1 MIQFVWI
8 VIKDTPVAGMRFIKM
23 SDQEER
29 ERLEKFYGWLSGPI
43 SEFTEKVQDI
53 IIEGTKYYYHTR
65 NEVLFVVG
73 TDLEETS
80 IPSVFIPE
88 LEDVFFSIFPQE
100 IADSYDGKDVSQFRV
115 FDKNLI
121 ELVKAFDQRKIEAK
135 GERKGLDAFEV
146 LNLPTDLQMV
156 ALVLVKMQVVTP
168 EMVTQVTGLTTDE
181 VEHQLRDIYQRGY
194 LFITTISDKSYF
206 SIKPFESDEAPR
218 IISRRTEVQLDDKEI
233 SQMEGPKTQDSS
245 FPPVTEPSTPSIPQE
260 ESKIVATQ
268 EKISDISE
276 QEDSTIVKSAM
287 MAPPELDF
295 SELGAESSFSVPKPS
310 EESSEISII
319 SETATISPRL
329 EDAKDPMIDIP
340 KKEARGIKLK
350 EDKLAKEIDKT
361 HRQTIIIPKNGF
373 LPSNSLRRE
382 KGFISGKIRIPSE
395 RNRDPFLLNTLFKR
409 DIENVFEAL
418 FMGDF
423 VVITSE
429 NSSLFEDEGIDKL
442 MDTLNLITPHR
453 NLICVKNESF
463 VHPKDADVVV
473 VPKNLLK
480 YYSWATIIDVD
491 QNQIIGGSSSEF
503 TKNLVK
509 KLKKIIS
516 PKEFLKEITNSASVL
531 LKVARDINTL
541 KIEGRSPDQYL
552 NEVKKAFGVA
562 ALDAGLTLSEKLIR
576 LHKDC
581 AYLAGFYIRK
591 GLDVAVRSIIV
602 GEPLVVIGDD
612 PLDVYHIIEA
622 LSIFAPHK
630 AINAQIWTTNF
641 AGININQFDIMGA
654 QEGTDKLFKEAA
666 KVNLRSMSA
675 YSGPRSEYLH
685 SFLRQ
690 MWRRRSRERPK
701 FIRDKIND
709 MFGQVNK
716 FIQKIQ
722 AFGDRS
728 PTKQEMRD
736 ILSEFDPQFPPFAID
751 LLRKTEPE
759 LALKIKNIL

>member
-23 SDQEER
+23 TDQEER

-53 IIEGTKYYYHTR
+53 IIEGTKYYYHT
-65 NEVLFVVG
+65 NSDVLFVVG

-80 IPSVFIPE
+80 IPSVFTPE
-88 LEDVFFSIFPQE
+88 LEDVFFTIFPSE

-121 ELVKAFDQRKIEAK
+121 ELVKAFDQRKIEAQ

-146 LNLPTDLQMV
+146 LNLPTELQMV

-168 EMVTQVTGLTTDE
+168 DMVTQVTGLATDE
-181 VEHQLRDIYQRGY
+181 VENQLRDIYQRGY

-218 IISRRTEVQLDDKEI
+218 IVSKRTDKEI
-233 SQMEGPKTQDSS
+233 TQMEGPETQDAS
-245 FPPVTEPSTPSIPQE
+245 FPPVTEPSPPSIPPEDSPVVTPQA
-260 ESKIVATQ
+260 KV
-268 EKISDISE
+268 SDISE
-276 QEDSTIVKSAM
+276 QEDSAKVESAM
-287 MAPPELDF
+287 MAPPDLDF

-310 EESSEISII
+310 EESSDISGFL
-319 SETATISPRL
+319 ETDAISPRL
-329 EDAKDPMIDIP
+329 DEAKDSVIDIH
-340 KKEARGIKLK
+340 KKESRGIKLK
-350 EDKLAKEIDKT
+350 ADPLAQEIDKT

-382 KGFISGKIRIPSE
+382 KGFTSGKIRIPNE

-423 VVITSE
+423 IVITSE
-429 NSSLFEDEGIDKL
+429 DSSLFEDEGIDKL
-442 MDTLNLITPHR
+442 IDTLNLITPHR

-491 QNQIIGGSSSEF
+491 QNRIIGGSSSEF

-516 PKEFLKEITNSASVL
+516 PKEFLKEITNSASIL

-602 GEPLVVIGDD
+602 GEPLVIIGDD

-641 AGININQFDIMGA
+641 AGIDIGQFDIMGA

-736 ILSEFDPQFPPFAID
+736 ILAEFDPQFPPFAID

-759 LALKIKNIL
+759 LALKIKNVL

>member
-23 SDQEER
+23 TDQEER

-53 IIEGTKYYYHTR
+53 IIEGTKYYYHT
-65 NEVLFVVG
+65 NNDVLFVVG

-80 IPSVFIPE
+80 IPSVFTPE
-88 LEDVFFSIFPQE
+88 LEDVFFTIFPSE
-100 IADSYDGKDVSQFRV
+100 IANSYDGKDVSQFRV

-146 LNLPTDLQMV
+146 LNLPTELQMV

-168 EMVTQVTGLTTDE
+168 DMVTQVTGLATDE
-181 VEHQLRDIYQRGY
+181 VENQLRDIYQRGY

-218 IISRRTEVQLDDKEI
+218 IISKRTEKEI
-233 SQMEGPKTQDSS
+233 TQMEGPETQDAS

-260 ESKIVATQ
+260 DSPVVTSKAKV
-268 EKISDISE
+268 SDISD
-276 QEDSTIVKSAM
+276 QVDSTTVESAM

-310 EESSEISII
+310 EESSDVSGF
-319 SETATISPRL
+319 SETDAISPRL
-329 EDAKDPMIDIP
+329 DEVKDPVSDIT
-340 KKEARGIKLK
+340 KKESRGIKLK
-350 EDKLAKEIDKT
+350 ADPLAQEIDKT

-382 KGFISGKIRIPSE
+382 KGFTSGKIRIPNE

-423 VVITSE
+423 IVVTSE
-429 NSSLFEDEGIDKL
+429 NPSLFEDEGIDKL
-442 MDTLNLITPHR
+442 IDTINLITPHR

-480 YYSWATIIDVD
+480 YYSWATIIDMD
-491 QNQIIGGSSSEF
+491 QNRIIGGSSSEF

-516 PKEFLKEITNSASVL
+516 PKEFLKEITNLASIL

-602 GEPLVVIGDD
+602 GEPLVIIGDD

-641 AGININQFDIMGA
+641 AGIDIGQFDIMGA

-736 ILSEFDPQFPPFAID
+736 ILAEFDPQFPPFAID

>member
-23 SDQEER
+23 TDQEER

-53 IIEGTKYYYHTR
+53 IIEGTKYYYHTN

-80 IPSVFIPE
+80 IPSVFTPE
-88 LEDVFFSIFPQE
+88 LEDVFFSIFPPE

-146 LNLPTDLQMV
+146 LNLPTELQMV

-168 EMVTQVTGLTTDE
+168 DMVTQVTGLTTSE
-181 VEHQLRDIYQRGY
+181 VENQLRDIYQRGY

-218 IISRRTEVQLDDKEI
+218 IVSRRTEPQLADKEI
-233 SQMEGPKTQDSS
+233 IQIEGPETQEIS
-245 FPPVTEPSTPSIPQE
+245 FPPITEPSAP
-260 ESKIVATQ
+260 A
-268 EKISDISE
+268 ISQAKVSDVSE
-276 QEDSTIVKSAM
+276 QDDSTSIESAM
-287 MAPPELDF
+287 MAPPDLDF

-310 EESSEISII
+310 DESSDVSVF
-319 SETATISPRL
+319 SETESISPRL
-329 EDAKDPMIDIP
+329 EEVKDSMIDIP
-340 KKEARGIKLK
+340 KKESRGIKLK
-350 EDKLAKEIDKT
+350 ADPLAQEIDKT

-382 KGFISGKIRIPSE
+382 KGFTSGKIRIPNE

-418 FMGDF
+418 FMGNF
-423 VVITSE
+423 VVVTSE
-429 NSSLFEDEGIDKL
+429 NSSLFEDEDIDKL
-442 MDTLNLITPHR
+442 LDTLNLITPHR

-463 VHPKDADVVV
+463 VHPKDADIVV
-473 VPKNLLK
+473 VPKILLK

-491 QNQIIGGSSSEF
+491 QNRIIGGSSSEF

-516 PKEFLKEITNSASVL
+516 PKEFLKEITNSTSIL

-602 GEPLVVIGDD
+602 GEPLVIIGDD

-641 AGININQFDIMGA
+641 AGINIGQFDIMGA

-685 SFLRQ
+685 SFLRL

-722 AFGDRS
+722 AFEDRS

-751 LLRKTEPE
+751 LLRNTEPE

>member
-8 VIKDTPVAGMRFIKM
+8 IIKDTPVAGMRFIKM
-23 SDQEER
+23 TDQEER

-53 IIEGTKYYYHTR
+53 IIEGTKYYYHT
-65 NEVLFVVG
+65 NSDVLFVVG

-80 IPSVFIPE
+80 IPSVFTFE
-88 LEDVFFSIFPQE
+88 LEDVFFSIFTPG
-100 IADSYDGKDVSQFRV
+100 IAESYDGKDVSQFRV

-121 ELVKAFDQRKIEAK
+121 ELVKAFDQRKIDAK

-146 LNLPTDLQMV
+146 LNLPTELQMV

-168 EMVTQVTGLTTDE
+168 DMVTQVTGIAVDE
-181 VEHQLRDIYQRGY
+181 VEQKLKEIYKRGY
-194 LFITTISDKSYF
+194 LFITSISDKSYF

-218 IISRRTEVQLDDKEI
+218 IVSRRKEVQPADKEI
-233 SQMEGPKTQDSS
+233 AQMEGPKTQDTS
-245 FPPVTEPSTPSIPQE
+245 FPPITEQSTPQE
-260 ESKIVATQ
+260 ESTIVDPQA
-268 EKISDISE
+268 KVSDISE
-276 QEDSTIVKSAM
+276 QEDSTKVESAM
-287 MAPPELDF
+287 MAPPEIDF

-310 EESSEISII
+310 EESSDVSVF
-319 SETATISPRL
+319 SETESISSGL
-329 EDAKDPMIDIP
+329 EAAKDPMIDIP
-340 KKEARGIKLK
+340 KKESRGIKLK
-350 EDKLAKEIDKT
+350 ADPLAQEIDKT

-382 KGFISGKIRIPSE
+382 KGFISGKIRIPNE

-429 NSSLFEDEGIDKL
+429 DSSLFEDEGIDKL

-473 VPKNLLK
+473 VPKNSLK

-491 QNQIIGGSSSEF
+491 QNRIIGGSSSEF

-509 KLKKIIS
+509 KLKKIIA
-516 PKEFLKEITNSASVL
+516 PKEFLKEITNSASIL

-602 GEPLVVIGDD
+602 GEPLVIIGDD

-641 AGININQFDIMGA
+641 AGINIGQFDIMGA

-666 KVNLRSMSA
+666 IVNLRSMSA

-722 AFGDRS
+722 AFEDRT
-728 PTKQEMRD
+728 PTKQEVRD
-736 ILSEFDPQFPPFAID
+736 ILAEFDPQFPPFAID
-751 LLRKTEPE
+751 LLRNTEPE

>member
-23 SDQEER
+23 TDQEER

-53 IIEGTKYYYHTR
+53 IIEGTKYYYHT
-65 NEVLFVVG
+65 NNDVLFVVG

-80 IPSVFIPE
+80 IPSVFTPE
-88 LEDVFFSIFPQE
+88 LEDVFFTIFPSE

-146 LNLPTDLQMV
+146 LNLPTELQMV

-168 EMVTQVTGLTTDE
+168 DMVTQVTGLTPDE
-181 VEHQLRDIYQRGY
+181 VENQLRDIYQRGY

-218 IISRRTEVQLDDKEI
+218 IISKRTDKEVT
-233 SQMEGPKTQDSS
+233 QMGGPETQDVS
-245 FPPVTEPSTPSIPQE
+245 FPPVTEPPTPSIPKE
-260 ESKIVATQ
+260 GSPVVT
-268 EKISDISE
+268 S
-276 QEDSTIVKSAM
+276 QEDSATVESAM

-310 EESSEISII
+310 EESSDITVF
-319 SETATISPRL
+319 SETDAISPRFD
-329 EDAKDPMIDIP
+329 EVKDPVSDIP
-340 KKEARGIKLK
+340 KKESRGIKLK
-350 EDKLAKEIDKT
+350 ADPLAQEIDKT
-361 HRQTIIIPKNGF
+361 HRQTIIIPKNGY

-382 KGFISGKIRIPSE
+382 KGFTSGKIRIPNE

-409 DIENVFEAL
+409 DIENVFESL

-442 MDTLNLITPHR
+442 LDTLNLITPHR

-491 QNQIIGGSSSEF
+491 QNRIIGGSSSEF

-516 PKEFLKEITNSASVL
+516 PKEFLKEITNSTSIL

-602 GEPLVVIGDD
+602 GEPLVIIGDD
-612 PLDVYHIIEA
+612 P
-622 LSIFAPHK
+622 
-630 AINAQIWTTNF
+630 
-641 AGININQFDIMGA
+641 
-654 QEGTDKLFKEAA
+654 
-666 KVNLRSMSA
+666 
-675 YSGPRSEYLH
+675 
-685 SFLRQ
+685 
-690 MWRRRSRERPK
+690 
-701 FIRDKIND
+701 
-709 MFGQVNK
+709 
-716 FIQKIQ
+716 
-722 AFGDRS
+722 
-728 PTKQEMRD
+728 
-736 ILSEFDPQFPPFAID
+736 
-751 LLRKTEPE
+751 
-759 LALKIKNIL
+759 

>member
-23 SDQEER
+23 SDLEER

-43 SEFTEKVQDI
+43 SEFTGKVQDI
-53 IIEGTKYYYHTR
+53 IIEGTKYYYHT
-65 NEVLFVVG
+65 NSEVLFVVG

-80 IPSVFIPE
+80 IPSVFMPE
-88 LEDVFFSIFPQE
+88 LEDVFLETFPSD
-100 IADSYDGKDVSQFRV
+100 IADSFDGKDVSKFRV
-115 FDKNLI
+115 FDKDLV
-121 ELVKAFDQRKIEAK
+121 ELVQAFDQRKIEAI

-146 LNLPTDLQMV
+146 LNLPTELQMV

-168 EMVTQVTGLTTDE
+168 DMVTQVTGLATDV
-181 VEHQLRDIYQRGY
+181 VEQQLRDIYQRGY
-194 LFITTISDKSYF
+194 LYITSISEKSYF

-218 IISRRTEVQLDDKEI
+218 IILKRAETKPVITDKEV
-233 SQMEGPKTQDSS
+233 TQTQAPITMDSS
-245 FPPVTEPSTPSIPQE
+245 FPPETEPATSTPQKDP
-260 ESKIVATQ
+260 
-268 EKISDISE
+268 ISAE
-276 QEDSTIVKSAM
+276 SAM
-287 MAPPELDF
+287 MAPPDMDY
-295 SELGAESSFSVPKPS
+295 SELSAESSFSLPKSS
-310 EESSEISII
+310 EEFSDIS
-319 SETATISPRL
+319 TISPIL
-329 EDAKDPMIDIP
+329 EEAKEPVVDTL
-340 KKEARGIKLK
+340 KKELRGIKLK
-350 EDKLAKEIDKT
+350 KDPIAMEIDKT
-361 HRQTIIIPKNGF
+361 HRQTIIIPKSGF

-382 KGFISGKIRIPSE
+382 KGFTTGKIRIPND
-395 RNRDPFLLNTLFKR
+395 RNRDPFLLNTLFKK
-409 DIENVFEAL
+409 DLENLFEAL
-418 FMGDF
+418 FMGNF
-423 VVITSE
+423 IVITGE
-429 NSSLFEDEGIDKL
+429 NVSPFEDEYVDKL
-442 MDTLNLITPHR
+442 IDALNLLTPHR
-453 NLICVKNESF
+453 DLICVKNPSF

-473 VPKNLLK
+473 VPKDFLK
-480 YYSWATIIDVD
+480 YYSWATIIDMD
-491 QNQIIGGSSSEF
+491 QNRIIGGSSSEF
-503 TKNLVK
+503 TKNLVR

-516 PKEFLKEITNSASVL
+516 PKEFLKEITNSASIL

-581 AYLAGFYIRK
+581 AYIAGFYIRK

-602 GEPLVVIGDD
+602 GDPLVIIGDD
-612 PLDVYHIIEA
+612 PLDVYHILEA

-630 AINAQIWTTNF
+630 AISAQIWTTNF
-641 AGININQFDIMGA
+641 AGIDTNQFDIMGA

-675 YSGPRSEYLH
+675 YGGPRSEYLH

-701 FIRDKIND
+701 FIRDKINE

-722 AFGDRS
+722 AYGEGS
-728 PTKQEMRD
+728 PTKQEIRD
-736 ILSEFDPQFPPFAID
+736 MLSEFDPNFLPFAID
-751 LLRKTEPE
+751 LLRNTEPE
-759 LALKIKNIL
+759 LALKIKDII

>member
-23 SDQEER
+23 TDQEER

-53 IIEGTKYYYHTR
+53 IIEGTKYYYHT
-65 NEVLFVVG
+65 NSDVLFVVG

-80 IPSVFIPE
+80 IPSVFTPE
-88 LEDVFFSIFPQE
+88 LEDVFFSIFPSD

-146 LNLPTDLQMV
+146 LNLPTELQMV

-168 EMVTQVTGLTTDE
+168 DMVTQVTGLATDE
-181 VEHQLRDIYQRGY
+181 VENQLRDIYQRGY

-218 IISRRTEVQLDDKEI
+218 VVSRRTEVQPVDTEI
-233 SQMEGPKTQDSS
+233 TQVKGPETQDTS
-245 FPPVTEPSTPSIPQE
+245 FPPVAESSTPTISQAKVSDV
-260 ESKIVATQ
+260 SK
-268 EKISDISE
+268 
-276 QEDSTIVKSAM
+276 QEDTTSIESAM
-287 MAPPELDF
+287 MAPPDLDF

-310 EESSEISII
+310 EESSDVSVF
-319 SETATISPRL
+319 SETETISPEL
-329 EDAKDPMIDIP
+329 EETKDPMIDTP
-340 KKEARGIKLK
+340 KKEPRGIKLK
-350 EDKLAKEIDKT
+350 ADPLAQEIDKT

-382 KGFISGKIRIPSE
+382 KGFVSGKIRIPNE

-418 FMGDF
+418 FMGNF
-423 VVITSE
+423 IVITSE

-442 MDTLNLITPHR
+442 LDSLNLITPHR

-473 VPKNLLK
+473 VPMNLLK

-491 QNQIIGGSSSEF
+491 QNRIIGGSSSEF

-516 PKEFLKEITNSASVL
+516 PKEFLKEITNSTSIL

-591 GLDVAVRSIIV
+591 GLDIAVRSIIV

-622 LSIFAPHK
+622 LSIFTPHK

-641 AGININQFDIMGA
+641 AGINIGQFDIMGA

-685 SFLRQ
+685 SFLRL

-722 AFGDRS
+722 AFEDRS

-736 ILSEFDPQFPPFAID
+736 ILSEFDPQFPPLAID

>member
-53 IIEGTKYYYHTR
+53 IIEGTKYYYHTKS
-65 NEVLFVVG
+65 EVLFVVG

-88 LEDVFFSIFPQE
+88 LEDVFYTTFPPE

-135 GERKGLDAFEV
+135 GKRKGLDAFEV
-146 LNLPTDLQMV
+146 LNLPTELQMV

-168 EMVTQVTGLTTDE
+168 DMITQVTGLTTDE
-181 VEHQLRDIYQRGY
+181 VERQLREIYQRGY

-218 IISRRTEVQLDDKEI
+218 IISRRTEAQPAEAGKEI
-233 SQMEGPKTQDSS
+233 TQMGAPTTQDVS
-245 FPPVTEPSTPSIPQE
+245 FPPDTEPSEPSIPQAE
-260 ESKIVATQ
+260 VQ
-268 EKISDISE
+268 DISE
-276 QEDSTIVKSAM
+276 QKAPTPVESAM
-287 MAPPELDF
+287 MAPPDMDF
-295 SELGAESSFSVPKPS
+295 SDLGAESSFTVPKPS
-310 EESSEISII
+310 EESSEISVL
-319 SETATISPRL
+319 SGTETILPKL
-329 EDAKDPMIDIP
+329 DDAIDPMIDIP

-350 EDKLAKEIDKT
+350 EDPLAKEIDKT
-361 HRQTIIIPKNGF
+361 HRQTIIIQKNGY
-373 LPSNSLRRE
+373 LPQNSLRRE
-382 KGFISGKIRIPSE
+382 KGFTSGKIRIPNE

-409 DIENVFEAL
+409 DLENVFEAL

-429 NSSLFEDEGIDKL
+429 NTSMFEDEGIDKL
-442 MDTLNLITPHR
+442 MDTLNLLTPHR
-453 NLICVKNESF
+453 DLICVKNESF

-473 VPKNLLK
+473 VPKTLLK

-491 QNQIIGGSSSEF
+491 QNRIIGGSSSEF

-602 GEPLVVIGDD
+602 GDPLVVIGDD

-666 KVNLRSMSA
+666 KVDLKSMSA

-722 AFGDRS
+722 AFGDKS
-728 PTKQEMRD
+728 PSKQEMRD

-751 LLRKTEPE
+751 FLKSTDPE